1 MVTERNTMSDATETA
16 FVELENQHVEAVS
29 GGARYIVY
37 PIIAYQ
43 VLRAAWNAYKAR

>member
-1 MVTERNTMSDATETA
+1 MSDATETA

-29 GGARYIVY
+29 GGIRYIG